1 MCCNVII
8 VLNLLQYIIQPSK
21 RHIRIIHV
29 YPTSIQLGE
38 LLRMQMTME
47 VDILLTNMNREVG
60 KDHMMNRHHIRY
72 PIEARS

>member
-1 MCCNVII
+1 MGCNVII
-8 VLNLLQYIIQPSK
+8 VLNLLQHIIQSSK
-21 RHIRIIHV
+21 RHIGIVHV
-29 YPTSIQLGE
+29 HPTRIQLRE

-47 VDILLTNMNREVG
+47 VDVLLTHMNREVG